1 MGERGYIERG
11 MKKGGGGGREI
22 GGRGKREEGRV
33 RVGKGSSRGQEKRAT
48 ATRKF
53 HIYLQW
59 FKDKT
64 QELYT
69 VKVSRDSVDKLV
81 FLTCVTVLP
90 GDVPLKSRHQQ
101 VGEEVESQEH

>member
-11 MKKGGGGGREI
+11 MKKGGGGREI

-53 HIYLQW
+53 HVPYTCSGS
-59 FKDKT
+59 KT
-64 QELYT
+64 KHKSYCE
-69 VKVSRDSVDKLV
+69 S
-81 FLTCVTVLP
+81 LT
-90 GDVPLKSRHQQ
+90 
-101 VGEEVESQEH
+101 